1 MPHRLVIRLFADGAS
16 EWLALDRAGK
26 VEAGPSLGL
35 PADSAAQ
42 VDLLLPAEQVL
53 LLEAP
58 RLAKR
63 ASQLAQALPYAI
75 EEQLAGAVE
84 LQHVAF
90 DERAAGATVPVA
102 VIARDRLRE
111 AIKRLQ
117 VAGHSA
123 DRCHS
128 PLQLLPV
135 EAGQLSILVDGDESL
150 LRWAPSA
157 GLSCRTLELDE
168 TIALLLESG
177 VNWQRIR
184 LWRSHRSP
192 LVKLQ
197 TKVVVEESL
206 IPAALPWLA
215 ERFAHLR
222 GPDLLQAEFRPRRSG
237 GRSDAQWRWAAVL
250 ASLAVLAGLRTIGL
264 EAAALERH
272 TEVRQSEMEALLREA
287 LPGIT
292 RVVDPVAQLGAE
304 LDRRSGSSGG
314 GALPLLAKVAPLIAG
329 SGRFTIEALDYR
341 AGTLEIT
348 ISAPDVAALDGLR
361 ATLAAVPQMQVELT
375 SALPGSNGYEGRLR
389 IKDGS
394 A

>member
-1 MPHRLVIRLFADGAS
+1 MSHRLVIRLFADGAC

-26 VEAGPSLGL
+26 VESGPSLGL
-35 PADSAAQ
+35 PLTSATQ
-42 VDLLLPAEQVL
+42 VDVLLPAEHVL

-63 ASQLAQALPYAI
+63 ASQLAQALPYSI

-102 VIARDRLRE
+102 VIARERLRE
-111 AIKRLQ
+111 ALRKLHA
-117 VAGHSA
+117 AGHSA

-135 EAGQLSILVDGDESL
+135 EAGQLSVLVDGDEAL
-150 LRWAPSA
+150 LRWATSA
-157 GLSCRTLELDE
+157 GLSCRTAELAE
-168 TIALLLESG
+168 TIAMLADGG
-177 VNWQRIR
+177 VAWQRVR

-197 TKVVVEESL
+197 AKDVEESL
-206 IPAALPWLA
+206 ISSGLVWLA
-215 ERFAHLR
+215 ERLAHVR

-237 GRSDAQWRWAAVL
+237 GRSSAQWRWAAVV
-250 ASLAVLAGLRTIGL
+250 AGLAVLAGLRTIGL
-264 EAAALERH
+264 EAAALKRH

-287 LPGIT
+287 LPGIQ

-314 GALPLLAKVAPLIAG
+314 GALPLLAKIAPLISG
-329 SGRFTIEALDYR
+329 SGRFTIESLDYR

-361 ATLAAVPQMQVELT
+361 STLAAVPQMQVELT

-389 IKDGS
+389 IKDS
-394 A
+394 ST